1 MAISL
6 MTTPPSPPLPP
17 PPPLPPSP
25 PSPPPSP
32 PPPSQLTPYPFTHPS
47 TPRVCQFHG
56 QPTPRCPLGT
66 LGMQVLTT
74 IGAAPPELGMHV
86 LTTAPVP

>member
-6 MTTPPSPPLPP
+6 MTPPPSPPFTH
-17 PPPLPPSP
+17 PPLPPS
-25 PSPPPSP
+25 
-32 PPPSQLTPYPFTHPS
+32 PPSQLTPYPFTHPS
-47 TPRVCQFHG
+47 PPRVCQFHG
-56 QPTPRCPLGT
+56 QPAPRRPLGT

-86 LTTAPVP
+86 LTTAPLP